1 MSRPRSLQ
9 SEDRGPFLSA
19 VFAAPF
25 DDALRLVWADEH
37 LDVDPRAEAISLESA
52 THDAAARTR
61 LAALIGLHGATWA
74 GALAPFLDL
83 PRCTFR
89 LGFLDTAVLSWRAS
103 AVDLRRHLAA
113 DEWSTVRRVFF
124 NWSAAGTD
132 VAKRRTPEAVTQL
145 ELLRRMPWLEGL
157 GGVLTNVFDAL
168 GHLEALTALHVKLEQ
183 PPTAPFLA
191 RIAKLPK
198 LTRLG
203 LQENRWAPPQQMAP
217 MWQPLT
223 PPGLEL
229 LSLEC
234 VGRAP
239 GWARLAKGLPT
250 PRFAVQSAE
259 LGNAWFVTRQTR
271 AGLQLEY
278 WFPDAS
284 YLIERCL
291 AVLEDLPTTELTS
304 VLVWTP
310 GALLAEHEA
319 RLKQA
324 LNRFSKAETAVLT
337 GRLRVH
343 PVFDL

>member
-1 MSRPRSLQ
+1 L
-9 SEDRGPFLSA
+9 EDRGRFLSA

-52 THDAAARTR
+52 THHAAARTR
-61 LAALIGLHGATWA
+61 LSALVALHGETWA

-89 LGFLDTAVLSWRAS
+89 LGFLDTAVVSGRAS
-103 AVDLRRHLAA
+103 PLELRKHVTA
-113 DEWSTVRRVFF
+113 DEWRTVRRVFF
-124 NWSAAGTD
+124 NGTAAATD

-145 ELLRRMPWLEGL
+145 ELLRRMPWLEGI

-168 GHLEALTALHVKLEQ
+168 DELDSLSALHLKLEH
-183 PPTAPFLA
+183 PPTAPLLA
-191 RIAKLPK
+191 RLAKLPK

-217 MWQPLT
+217 MWKPLT

-234 VGRAP
+234 AGRAP

-250 PRFAVQSAE
+250 PRFAVQTME
-259 LGNAWFVTRQTR
+259 LGQAWFITRQTR

-284 YLIERCL
+284 YLIERCI
-291 AVLEDLPTTELTS
+291 AVLEDLPTADLAS
-304 VLVWTP
+304 LLVWTP

-319 RLKQA
+319 RLQQA
-324 LNRFSKAETAVLT
+324 IRRFAKAETAVLT